1 MKPTCTCRDEW
12 LRDAVFTAENQYLSK
27 LSPSQ
32 VVHYA
37 SVVASVKH
45 TWGLC
50 DWCDSRLFAL
60 VRYAAR
66 RAERQLQLDEVVAKL
81 RSVGVVL

>member
-1 MKPTCTCRDEW
+1 MNPTCTCFDKS

-27 LSPSQ
+27 LSPAQ

-37 SVVASVKH
+37 SVVARVKH

-66 RAERQLQLDEVVAKL
+66 QAQRQSQLREVVAEL
-81 RSVGVVL
+81 RSAGVVL

>member
-1 MKPTCTCRDEW
+1 MNPTCTCPNKL
-12 LRDAVFTAENQYLSK
+12 LRDAVFAAENQYLSK

-37 SVVASVKH
+37 NVVARVKH

-50 DWCDSRLFAL
+50 HWCDSRLFAL
-60 VRYAAR
+60 VRYAAKQ
-66 RAERQLQLDEVVAKL
+66 AEHQLQVHELTARL
-81 RSVGVVL
+81 QGASVIL